1 MNKNEKSI
9 SIKTLKALCHIIDE
23 YLIIR
28 KDLDRFYQDKTR
40 ASYHNLFKML
50 NGKHVFCRSWERKF
64 YKNNKDILK
73 KIQNYSPILEFIGDK
88 QDRDYFYNY
97 LIVHQ
102 EDLDIIKKV
111 VNKIEKLGINY
122 IYLNENADFTQTTNC
137 VYKNFV
143 NNNAIHFY
151 DNMLPVINYSSSL
164 IKYKTASSNYDIVFN
179 PYPILKN
186 DKVIFPNIGV
196 QKIILNS
203 LVFDS
208 KKLPKKL
215 DKENTFDQILALEK
229 QIEKEKTLLREVV
242 DAEVYLAILERETAC
257 IEQSLAT
264 NELGNEYQNHLNK
277 IKLQIDAI
285 RMLNSKY
292 ADYMNQQSIVSLEDL
307 EQEKTRQLKIKQS

>member
-215 DKENTFDQILALEK
+215 DK
-229 QIEKEKTLLREVV
+229 
-242 DAEVYLAILERETAC
+242 
-257 IEQSLAT
+257 
-264 NELGNEYQNHLNK
+264 
-277 IKLQIDAI
+277 
-285 RMLNSKY
+285 
-292 ADYMNQQSIVSLEDL
+292 
-307 EQEKTRQLKIKQS
+307 